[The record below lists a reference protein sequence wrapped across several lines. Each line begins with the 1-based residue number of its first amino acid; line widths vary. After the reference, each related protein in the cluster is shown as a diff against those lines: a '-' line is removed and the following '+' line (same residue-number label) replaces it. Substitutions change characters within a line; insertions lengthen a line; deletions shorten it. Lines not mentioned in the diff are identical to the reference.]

1 MKQFSFFQPA
11 MLPIE
16 GAGYLQGG
24 YSVTINIEEKN
35 IDTGKNIYLS
45 AVGKITK
52 EAQNI
57 IDMDKQDF
65 LKTFYP

>member
-11 MLPIE
+11 MLPVE
-16 GAGYLQGG
+16 GAGYQGG
-24 YSVTINIEEKN
+24 YSVIINIEEKN

-45 AVGKITK
+45 AAGKITK

-57 IDMDKQDF
+57 IDMDKQDC